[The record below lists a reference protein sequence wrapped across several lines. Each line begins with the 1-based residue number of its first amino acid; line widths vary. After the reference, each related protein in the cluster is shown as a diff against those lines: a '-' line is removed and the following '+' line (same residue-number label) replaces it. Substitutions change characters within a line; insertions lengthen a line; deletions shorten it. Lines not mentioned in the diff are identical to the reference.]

1 MSAVSVTNTP
11 RFFLAGDGAAT
22 SLGAPL
28 TLADEGSFHING
40 AHLSSVFPGASTTG
54 ATPPGR
60 ITSNQMYV
68 HYRIPAEVK
77 SLPVIM
83 VHGSNHTGVTY
94 ETTPD
99 GREGWATYFVRRGH
113 PVFVVDH
120 AGRGRSGFN
129 PTGINQV
136 RDGGGNPAALPNLFI
151 GTHERAWVNFRFG
164 PAYGIAFPDLQF
176 PLAALDQYWSQ
187 LIVNSETTLERGAN
201 HTIDALAALLDKIG
215 PAVLMVHSQSG
226 VYGVEVV
233 KKRPQLVRA
242 LISVEG
248 GCENLGDTEAKTA
261 FAKVPFI
268 SVWGDHSVGAP
279 GTMNGDERRNRCLQA
294 VTAINAAG
302 GRATH
307 LMLPATGIAGNS
319 HMLMMDKNN
328 LQIADILLQ
337 WIAANTWY

>member
-1 MSAVSVTNTP
+1 MHTQPPAVTN
-11 RFFLAGDGAAT
+11 LAT

-40 AHLSSVFPGASTTG
+40 AHLSSAFPGASTTG

-164 PAYGIAFPDLQF
+164 PAYGIAFKINGQDYPF
-176 PLAALDQYWSQ
+176 P
-187 LIVNSETTLERGAN
+187 
-201 HTIDALAALLDKIG
+201 
-215 PAVLMVHSQSG
+215 
-226 VYGVEVV
+226 
-233 KKRPQLVRA
+233 
-242 LISVEG
+242 
-248 GCENLGDTEAKTA
+248 
-261 FAKVPFI
+261 
-268 SVWGDHSVGAP
+268 
-279 GTMNGDERRNRCLQA
+279 
-294 VTAINAAG
+294 IN
-302 GRATH
+302 
-307 LMLPATGIAGNS
+307 
-319 HMLMMDKNN
+319 
-328 LQIADILLQ
+328 
-337 WIAANTWY
+337 